1 MSDEPNAPA
10 NPAPPSCACM
20 GLGPALTELVRQLGP
35 SDEVMRHLRGAQVE
49 VLRAVRTII
58 DQRIDALTQA
68 QDRETPKGTRL
79 TVE

>member
-1 MSDEPNAPA
+1 MTDDPKAPA
-10 NPAPPSCACM
+10 DQGRPACACM

-49 VLRAVRTII
+49 LLRAVRTLI
-58 DQRIDALTQA
+58 DQRIEALSA
-68 QDRETPKGTRL
+68 QQEREAPRGTRL